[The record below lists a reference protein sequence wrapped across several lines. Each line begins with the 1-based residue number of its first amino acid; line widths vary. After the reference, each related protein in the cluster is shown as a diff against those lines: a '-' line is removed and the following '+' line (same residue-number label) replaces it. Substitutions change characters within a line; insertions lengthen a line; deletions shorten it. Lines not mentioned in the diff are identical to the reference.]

1 MEGSYVLPARL
12 RRLRWRVKQPLDP
25 EGRLHTTGLR
35 VMQEDI
41 PKNPERDPPLF
52 TLGHSNHPIAHFLA
66 LLARHRVETVADVR
80 SRPYSRFVPQYR
92 QAALRDI
99 LAGAGV
105 GYLFLG
111 AELGGKPQ
119 SGEVAA
125 ARLDYAMRIREPA
138 FQAGIAQLLAAAEQV
153 RVALLCRERD
163 PLECHRLHLIC
174 RYLAPRQVDIRHIL
188 PDGRVEPQRETERR
202 LLAGTDTPLLAAAED
217 SDALQ
222 REYDRWWHQSR

>member
-1 MEGSYVLPARL
+1 
-12 RRLRWRVKQPLDP
+12 
-25 EGRLHTTGLR
+25 
-35 VMQEDI
+35 MQEEI
-41 PKNPERDPPLF
+41 PKALEHDPPLF

-66 LLARHRVETVADVR
+66 LLARQGVELVADVR

-92 QAALRDI
+92 QPTLRSI
-99 LAGAGV
+99 LAGEGI

-111 AELGGKPQ
+111 AELGGKPPR
-119 SGEVAA
+119 GEVAA
-125 ARLDYAMRIREPA
+125 ARLDYATRIQQPA
-138 FQAGIAQLLAAAEQV
+138 FLDGIAQLLAAAEQV

-188 PDGRVEPQRETERR
+188 PDGRIEPQRETERR
-202 LLAGTDTPLLAAAED
+202 LLAGADAPLLAAAED
-217 SDALQ
+217 PDALQ